1 MIHNSYTKAAE
12 IYNMEGKDEAVKFLT
27 KYSNTEA
34 MKLCADWKVFYQ
46 QLFVKYMDGNVK
58 TARAI
63 PEGYKYYAPKVEQ
76 PKYSEEFYKAIIN
89 QTGDKL
95 KVY

>member
-1 MIHNSYTKAAE
+1 MTR
-12 IYNMEGKDEAVKFLT
+12 L
-27 KYSNTEA
+27 SNTTTNR
-34 MKLCADWKVFYQ
+34 LR
-46 QLFVKYMDGNVK
+46 
-58 TARAI
+58 ARAI